1 VIGAPYFPH
10 MDIRLENGRHIVISA
25 PAVSDS
31 NRYIQSL
38 RVNGQP
44 WNRLTLPHA
53 LLAQG
58 ATLDFTMGP
67 KPSTWGSDEA
77 ALPASLTT
85 HSKPHPLR
93 DLTDGEHGEVS
104 SSPVIPQLAALSD
117 NDSSTEATLP
127 AVPVTISWHFA
138 QPRELAMLTLTSGA
152 SAAAPSDWQ
161 LQASSDGQHWHTLD
175 ARQHERFA
183 WPQQTRAFAVHAPG
197 NYAYY
202 RLQLDPSAG
211 ASPTALAE
219 IELLGPDAA
228 SP

>member
-1 VIGAPYFPH
+1 
-10 MDIRLENGRHIVISA
+10 MDIRLENGRHIVINA

-67 KPSTWGSDEA
+67 QPSTWASSET
-77 ALPASLTT
+77 ALPPSLTA
-85 HSKPHPLR
+85 HGKPLPLH
-93 DLTDGEHGEVS
+93 DLIDGGQGEVS
-104 SSPVIPQLAALSD
+104 SSPDILQLAALSD
-117 NDSSTEATLP
+117 NDSSTEAALP
-127 AVPVTISWHFA
+127 AVATTISWHFA
-138 QPRELAMLTLTSGA
+138 QPREVAMLTLTSGA
-152 SAAAPSDWQ
+152 SAAAPSGWQ

-175 ARQHERFA
+175 TRQHERFA
-183 WPQQTRAFAVHAPG
+183 WPHQTRAFAVHAPG
-197 NYAYY
+197 SYAYY
-202 RLQLDPSAG
+202 RLRIDPAAG
-211 ASPTALAE
+211 AAPTALAE
-219 IELLGPDAA
+219 IELLGSDAA

>member
-1 VIGAPYFPH
+1 
-10 MDIRLENGRHIVISA
+10 
-25 PAVSDS
+25 
-31 NRYIQSL
+31 
-38 RVNGQP
+38 
-44 WNRLTLPHA
+44 
-53 LLAQG
+53 
-58 ATLDFTMGP
+58 
-67 KPSTWGSDEA
+67 
-77 ALPASLTT
+77 
-85 HSKPHPLR
+85 
-93 DLTDGEHGEVS
+93 
-104 SSPVIPQLAALSD
+104 
-117 NDSSTEATLP
+117 
-127 AVPVTISWHFA
+127 
-138 QPRELAMLTLTSGA
+138 MLTLTSGA